1 MNTFVMSSSSIHD
14 TKKKIDQSTI
24 ILDENTQKTIDSIKN
39 IASNIREASN
49 KARDTMRV
57 LRQSGAINE
66 LTSAIQEA
74 MFAARDTT
82 REINETAK
90 ELRDRGVIRDTAST
104 IDETTTAAY
113 EIAENVKGTAQQV
126 KEAAPETIET
136 VKRASS
142 GKKKKAK

>member
-1 MNTFVMSSSSIHD
+1 MTISYCDATHIKIVLGIRIHLLCHHHRSSIHD
-14 TKKKIDQSTI
+14 SEKKIDQSTI

-39 IASNIREASN
+39 IAINIREASN
-49 KARDTMRV
+49 KARETMRV

-74 MFAARDTT
+74 MIAARDTT

-104 IDETTTAAY
+104 IDETTTA
-113 EIAENVKGTAQQV
+113 
-126 KEAAPETIET
+126 
-136 VKRASS
+136 RA
-142 GKKKKAK
+142 

>member
-1 MNTFVMSSSSIHD
+1 MSSQTSSSIHESE
-14 TKKKIDQSTI
+14 KKMDQATI

-39 IASNIREASN
+39 IAINIREASN
-49 KARDTMRV
+49 RARETMRV

-74 MFAARDTT
+74 MIAARDTT

-90 ELRDRGVIRDTAST
+90 ELRDSGVIRDTAST
-104 IDETTTAAY
+104 IDETTTAAH
-113 EIAENVKGTAQQV
+113 EIAETVKGTAQQV

-136 VKRASS
+136 VNRASS
-142 GKKKKAK
+142 KKKKDK

>member
-1 MNTFVMSSSSIHD
+1 MNQRRRSI
-14 TKKKIDQSTI
+14 KPTI

-39 IASNIREASN
+39 IAINIREASN
-49 KARDTMRV
+49 RARETMRV

-74 MFAARDTT
+74 MIAARDTT

-104 IDETTTAAY
+104 Y
-113 EIAENVKGTAQQV
+113 
-126 KEAAPETIET
+126 
-136 VKRASS
+136 R
-142 GKKKKAK
+142 

>member
-1 MNTFVMSSSSIHD
+1 MSSSSSSSIHD
-14 TKKKIDQSTI
+14 SEKKMDQATI

-74 MFAARDTT
+74 MIASRDTT
-82 REINETAK
+82 REINETA
-90 ELRDRGVIRDTAST
+90 EEAFRDRGVIRDTASHMGGRRLQLQHMRLP
-104 IDETTTAAY
+104 
-113 EIAENVKGTAQQV
+113 KQS
-126 KEAAPETIET
+126 
-136 VKRASS
+136 RARLS
-142 GKKKKAK
+142 K

>member
-74 MFAARDTT
+74 MLAARDTT

-104 IDETTTAAY
+104 LDETTTAAY
-113 EIAENVKGTAQQV
+113 EIAEMS
-126 KEAAPETIET
+126 
-136 VKRASS
+136 RARPS
-142 GKKKKAK
+142 K

>member
-1 MNTFVMSSSSIHD
+1 MSSSIHD
-14 TKKKIDQSTI
+14 SEKKIDQSTI

-49 KARDTMRV
+49 KALDTVHV

-74 MFAARDTT
+74 VIAARDTT

-90 ELRDRGVIRDTAST
+90 DLRDRGVIRDTAST
-104 IDETTTAAY
+104 IDETTTAAH
-113 EIAENVKGTAQQV
+113 EIAETVKVTAQQV

-136 VKRASS
+136 VRKASS